1 MASTLKNNESRSKA
15 VKYAFVVAA
24 VLVLLAASFFYS
36 SKKEKQSAVYTKTL
50 MGTVVQITLMDG
62 DAQRFDEAAEAAFGE
77 ISRLEEIFSSYKAV
91 SDVAR
96 INAAAGKGLV
106 DVRPETVEV
115 MREALFVAAL
125 SDGAFNPAVGAFA
138 RVWGPSGEKGE
149 VPSAAEIKK
158 ILPYVDLK
166 GVFLNEREK
175 KAGLKREGMA
185 INLGGVA
192 KGYIVSKAASV
203 LEKTGITK
211 AIIHAGGDM
220 VVFQRNTDT
229 PFIVGIQHP
238 REKKLLGE
246 ARLYSGAV
254 ATSGDYE
261 RFFIKDGVRYHHILD
276 PKTGFPSKGVQGVT
290 LIAKDP
296 TEADALSTAVFVL
309 GPEKGMILI
318 EKLKDVEGVIIDE
331 NGRVSVSSG
340 FQGKI
345 Y

>member
-1 MASTLKNNESRSKA
+1 LASTLKNNESRSKA
-15 VKYAFVVAA
+15 FKYALVVAT
-24 VLVLLAASFFYS
+24 VLVVLAASFFYT
-36 SKKEKQSAVYTKTL
+36 SKKENESAVYTKTL

-62 DAQRFDEAAEAAFGE
+62 DAHRFDEAAEAAFGE
-77 ISRLEEIFSSYKAV
+77 ISRLEAVFSSYKDG
-91 SDVAR
+91 SDVAL
-96 INAAAGKGLV
+96 INAAAGSGLV
-106 DVRPETVEV
+106 DVRPETIEV
-115 MREALFVAAL
+115 LREALRVAAL
-125 SDGAFNPAVGAFA
+125 SDGAFNPAVGVFA

-149 VPSAAEIKK
+149 APAPAEIKK
-158 ILPYVDLK
+158 LLGYVDLS
-166 GVFLNEREK
+166 GVLLKEHEK
-175 KAGLKREGMA
+175 KAGLKKEGMA

-203 LEKTGITK
+203 LRKTGVTK

-238 REKKLLGE
+238 REKKLIGE
-246 ARLYSGAV
+246 ARLYNGAV

-261 RFFIKDGVRYHHILD
+261 RFFIKDDVRYHHILD

-309 GPEKGMILI
+309 GPEKGMALI
-318 EKLKDVEGVIIDE
+318 ERLKDVEGVIVDE
-331 NGRVSVSSG
+331 NGRVTVSSG

>member
-1 MASTLKNNESRSKA
+1 MASTLENSESRSKA
-15 VKYAFVVAA
+15 LKYALVVAA
-24 VLVLLAASFFYS
+24 VLVLLAASFLYS

-62 DAQRFDEAAEAAFGE
+62 DVQRFDEAAEAAFGE

-96 INAAAGKGLV
+96 INASAGLGLV
-106 DVRPETVEV
+106 DIRPETVEV
-115 MREALFVAAL
+115 MREALRVADL
-125 SDGAFNPAVGAFA
+125 SDGAFNPAVGVFA

-158 ILPYVDLK
+158 LLPYVDLK
-166 GVFLNEREK
+166 GVLLEEHEK

-203 LEKTGITK
+203 LEKTGVTK

-246 ARLYSGAV
+246 ARLYNGAV

-261 RFFIKDGVRYHHILD
+261 RFFIKDNVRYHHILD

-309 GPEKGMILI
+309 GPEKGMALI
-318 EKLKDVEGVIIDE
+318 ERLKDVEGVIIDE